1 MLTNKPWTRQKLTQM
16 LYKSGLRKP
25 GVETPGRTSSTEIY
39 FRRNTKS
46 SVLNN

>member
-25 GVETPGRTSSTEIY
+25 GVETPG
-39 FRRNTKS
+39 
-46 SVLNN
+46 V